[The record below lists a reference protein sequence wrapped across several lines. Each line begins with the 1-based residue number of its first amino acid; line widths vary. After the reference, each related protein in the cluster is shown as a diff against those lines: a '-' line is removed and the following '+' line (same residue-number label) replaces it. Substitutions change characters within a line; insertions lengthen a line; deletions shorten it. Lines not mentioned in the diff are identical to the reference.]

1 MLGFFSTK
9 NDTKLEQS
17 KIQNIDFM
25 IIDLLKK
32 NEKNNLD
39 SKSLNQRKIQNKKV
53 KQIYSELYSFVN
65 N

>member
-39 SKSLNQRKIQNKKV
+39 SKSLNQRKIQNKKIIFTLN
-53 KQIYSELYSFVN
+53 KI
-65 N
+65 

>member
-39 SKSLNQRKIQNKKV
+39 SKNLNQRKIQNKKV
-53 KQIYSELYSFVN
+53 KQIYSELNSFVN

>member
-1 MLGFFSTK
+1 MLGFFRTK

-53 KQIYSELYSFVN
+53 KQIYNELNSFVN

>member
-1 MLGFFSTK
+1 MLGFFSKK

-39 SKSLNQRKIQNKKV
+39 SKSFNQRKIQNKKV
-53 KQIYSELYSFVN
+53 KQIYCELNSFVN

>member
-1 MLGFFSTK
+1 MLGFFSKK

-17 KIQNIDFM
+17 KMQNIDFM
-25 IIDLLKK
+25 IIELLKK

-39 SKSLNQRKIQNKKV
+39 SKSLNQRKIQKNKV
-53 KQIYSELYSFVN
+53 KEIYSELNSFVN